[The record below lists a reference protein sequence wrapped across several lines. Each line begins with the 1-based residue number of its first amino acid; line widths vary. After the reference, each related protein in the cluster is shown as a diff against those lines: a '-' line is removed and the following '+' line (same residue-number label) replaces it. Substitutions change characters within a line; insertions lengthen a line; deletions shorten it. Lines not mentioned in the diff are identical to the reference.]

1 MKNKKTRGLLFMG
14 LLAACCA
21 FLTPAQ
27 AFAAVMNPNYQVFV
41 ANLAGTPI
49 VTPVSITVSFY
60 DAAVG
65 GSAYWSETQTVTP
78 DSGLCVVNLGAV
90 TPFNLD
96 FSRPYY
102 LGVSLAGAGELP
114 TRLSV
119 PGPGAFSK
127 AGDKANTRDLN
138 VKYEWLN
145 LE

>member
-1 MKNKKTRGLLFMG
+1 MKSKRVKSLWFMG
-14 LLAACCA
+14 LLALCCTA
-21 FLTPAQ
+21 FTPVKG
-27 AFAAVMNPNYQVFV
+27 FAAVVNPNYQVFV
-41 ANLAGTPI
+41 ANLAGTPVGDPI
-49 VTPVSITVSFY
+49 SITVSFY
-60 DAAVG
+60 DSATG

-78 DSGLCVVNLGAV
+78 DSGLCIVNLGAV
-90 TPFNLD
+90 TPFSLD

-119 PGPGAFSK
+119 PGPGAYSRS
-127 AGDKANTRDLN
+127 GDKINTHDLN